1 MLSTIAACG
10 TLKKEIG
17 LRRDSEAFLI
27 CHVSLIPSLPSVPSN
42 DGSFFMHIL
51 SFGYLN
57 TLEHIDYVSVV
68 YLFYAFLSFF
78 IKFAIAILTGKQ
90 TT

>member
-1 MLSTIAACG
+1 MLNS
-10 TLKKEIG
+10 
-17 LRRDSEAFLI
+17 R
-27 CHVSLIPSLPSVPSN
+27 
-42 DGSFFMHIL
+42 
-51 SFGYLN
+51 
-57 TLEHIDYVSVV
+57 DYVSVV